1 MKRPLHLIKPGILK
15 IEGESLL
22 FIDKDKKK
30 IRLPIK
36 EIDQINIYSQ
46 VSLSS
51 GVIKTTS
58 KENIPIYF
66 INKYGVLYNIL
77 EPPTFIF
84 SGRVKIKQAK
94 NFLDL
99 KKRINFAKKFVLG
112 AYYNLN
118 SFFKRYGINLEF
130 NISKINNVVDISELM
145 GCKLPP
151 VKDRWL

>member
-58 KENIPIYF
+58 KEN
-66 INKYGVLYNIL
+66 G
-77 EPPTFIF
+77 
-84 SGRVKIKQAK
+84 
-94 NFLDL
+94 D
-99 KKRINFAKKFVLG
+99 
-112 AYYNLN
+112 
-118 SFFKRYGINLEF
+118 
-130 NISKINNVVDISELM
+130 
-145 GCKLPP
+145 
-151 VKDRWL
+151 